1 MNGPDFVCGISI
13 WDDYRKSFHHV
24 SEAVSMKRNWKNVD
38 LNYDYELN
46 NGEYNF
52 NIKEIEVFRVFC
64 Q

>member
-1 MNGPDFVCGISI
+1 MVLDFVFGISI
-13 WDDYRKSFHHV
+13 LDDYRKSFHHV
-24 SEAVSMKRNWKNVD
+24 SEAKLMKRNWKNVD

-52 NIKEIEVFRVFC
+52 NIKEIEVFLVFC